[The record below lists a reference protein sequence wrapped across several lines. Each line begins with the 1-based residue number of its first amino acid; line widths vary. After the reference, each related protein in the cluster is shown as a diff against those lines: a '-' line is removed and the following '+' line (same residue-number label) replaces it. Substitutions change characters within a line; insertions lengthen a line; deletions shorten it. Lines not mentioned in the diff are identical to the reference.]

1 MNLIDSKVIQTEL
14 EQEIFIDQSSNI
26 ELTNFRYPDKNFPF
40 YEVMI
45 SISMLRIR
53 NNEYYGTKKEV
64 FGIRVSQDL
73 ESIFVFETEKQ
84 NIFALK
90 NVWERQAAIEL
101 IEYILT
107 KSTHFNQL
115 VTTRI
120 DYLKQ
125 ANLVTSNEIKETK
138 GKLEL
143 LERLLTIHSE
153 DITFPSQKRITA

>member
-14 EQEIFIDQSSNI
+14 EKEIFIDQSSNI

-45 SISMLRIR
+45 SIGMLRIR
-53 NNEYYGTKKEV
+53 NNEYYGTKNEL
-64 FGIRVSQDL
+64 FGIRMSEDQQ
-73 ESIFVFETEKQ
+73 SIFIFETDKQ

-90 NVWERQAAIEL
+90 NERERLAAIEL

-107 KSTHFNQL
+107 KSTQFNQL
-115 VTTRI
+115 VTTKI
-120 DYLKQ
+120 NFLKQ
-125 ANLVTSNEIKETK
+125 ANVISTIEIKEIK

>member
-26 ELTNFRYPDKNFPF
+26 ELTDFRYPDKNFPF

-45 SISMLRIR
+45 SLDMLRIR
-53 NNEYYGTKKEV
+53 NNEYYGTKNEV
-64 FGIRVSQDL
+64 FGIRMSEDQQ
-73 ESIFVFETEKQ
+73 SIFIFETDKQ

-90 NVWERQAAIEL
+90 NETERLAAIEL
-101 IEYILT
+101 IDYILT
-107 KSTHFNQL
+107 KSFQFNQL
-115 VTTRI
+115 VTTKI
-120 DYLKQ
+120 NLLKQ
-125 ANLVTSNEIKETK
+125 ANVISTIEIKETK

-153 DITFPSQKRITA
+153 DITFPNQKRITA

>member
-14 EQEIFIDQSSNI
+14 EKEIFIDQSSNI

-40 YEVMI
+40 YEVII
-45 SISMLRIR
+45 SIDMLRIR
-53 NNEYYGTKKEV
+53 NNEYYGTKNEV
-64 FGIRVSQDL
+64 FGIRMSEDQQ
-73 ESIFVFETEKQ
+73 SIFIFETDNQ

-90 NVWERQAAIEL
+90 NERERLAAIEL

-107 KSTHFNQL
+107 KSTQFNQL

-120 DYLKQ
+120 NHLKQ
-125 ANLVTSNEIKETK
+125 ANVISTIEIKETK
-138 GKLEL
+138 GTLEL
-143 LERLLTIHSE
+143 LERLLTIQSE